1 MKVKWEPALSNAGIL
16 RDKKVKSLT
25 HAQWLDALAAVFAK
39 DPGWI
44 PSTQMMA
51 HNHLNWKGSDTLF

>member
-1 MKVKWEPALSNAGIL
+1 MNVKLGPALSNAEIL
-16 RDKKVKSLT
+16 RDEKVKSLT
-25 HAQWLDALAAVFAK
+25 HAQWLAALAAVLAE

-51 HNHLNWKGSDTLF
+51 HNHLN